1 MRTLWVYL
9 FGFFSTLY
17 NASRVVL
24 CALRSSCDQLRV
36 CDSAPREW
44 SRQILWA
51 TGVEVEVEGAESF
64 DPERAQL
71 VVSNHQSWFD
81 VFALAAH
88 FPGRYHFVAKQE
100 LAAIPIFGR
109 AWLTC
114 GHIAIDRH
122 DRQAA
127 IESLDRAGEKIRRE
141 NATIIMFPE
150 GTRSPTGELQRFK
163 KGAFVLAL
171 KAGVPVVPVAV
182 LGSREIMPKGR
193 WRVRPGRI
201 RIRFGE
207 PIPTD
212 EYTMESRDE
221 LLQRT
226 WAAVAAL
233 KEGSPAEGME
243 ERAPPP
249 APPGH
254 PGRAAPAVEDGSA
267 GLPER
272 DEASERTERRS

>member
-1 MRTLWVYL
+1 MRTIWVYA
-9 FGFFSTLY
+9 FGFVSTFF
-17 NASRVVL
+17 NALRVVL
-24 CALRSSCDQLRV
+24 CPFLSRCDQLRV
-36 CDSAPREW
+36 CDAVPREW

-51 TGVEVEVEGAESF
+51 AGVDVEMEGAEVI
-64 DPERAQL
+64 DPARPQL
-71 VVSNHQSWFD
+71 VVCNHQSWFD
-81 VFALAAH
+81 VFALAAY

-122 DRQAA
+122 HRSAA
-127 IESLDRAGEKIRRE
+127 IESLERAGEKIRDE
-141 NATIIMFPE
+141 DATIIMFPE

-171 KAGVPVVPVAV
+171 KAGVPVVPIAV
-182 LGSREIMPKGR
+182 VGSREVMPKGS

-207 PIPTD
+207 PIPAD
-212 EYTMESRDE
+212 EFAMEDRDE

-233 KEGSPAEGME
+233 KEGKPVDRME

-254 PGRAAPAVEDGSA
+254 PREREAPAGDSPSGGPARDGS
-267 GLPER
+267 GQR
-272 DEASERTERRS
+272 RERRS

>member
-1 MRTLWVYL
+1 MRTIWVYL
-9 FGFFSTLY
+9 FGLVSTLY
-17 NASRVVL
+17 NALRVVL
-24 CALRSSCDQLRV
+24 CPLRSSCDQLRV
-36 CDSAPREW
+36 CDSVPREW

-51 TGVEVEVEGAESF
+51 TGVEVELEGGEVI
-64 DPERAQL
+64 DPDRAQL

-100 LAAIPIFGR
+100 LALIPIFGR
-109 AWLTC
+109 AWQTC
-114 GHIAIDRH
+114 GHIAIDRQ
-122 DRQAA
+122 DRQSA

-182 LGSREIMPKGR
+182 VGSREVMPKGR

-212 EYTMESRDE
+212 GYTMESRDE
-221 LLQRT
+221 LLKRT
-226 WAAVAAL
+226 WSAVAAL
-233 KEGSPAEGME
+233 KEGSPVERVE
-243 ERAPPP
+243 EHVPPP

-254 PGRAAPAVEDGSA
+254 PGHGGSVVEDGSSGTA
-267 GLPER
+267 EG
-272 DEASERTERRS
+272 DESERRRERRG